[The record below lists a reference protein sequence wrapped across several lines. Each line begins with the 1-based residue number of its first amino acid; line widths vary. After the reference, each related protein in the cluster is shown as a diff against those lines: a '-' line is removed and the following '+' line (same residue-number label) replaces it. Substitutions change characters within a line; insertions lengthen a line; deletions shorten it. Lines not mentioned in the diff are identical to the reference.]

1 MSLCQSFQI
10 CTLEYMK
17 NKILMMRRIINK
29 LIIPNLSVSQSFQ
42 TRTLENVKNKILME
56 CTGVVPVENPL
67 ILKSKTHNDL

>member
-1 MSLCQSFQI
+1 
-10 CTLEYMK
+10 
-17 NKILMMRRIINK
+17 MMHRIINK

-56 CTGVVPVENPL
+56 CTGVVLVENPL